1 MDIEQHGTGGVGIIG
16 GMNLSAGQIPDEPSV
31 NGSEKQ
37 IAAFCECLRFGDI
50 LQNPADFCCG
60 EIGINQK
67 PCFFADFFGVAL
79 LLQRITIGC
88 GSSALPDNGMINRLA
103 VALVPEDGGFAL
115 VGDADGGN
123 FPCGNAKLG
132 NGIARNRKLCFP
144 DFQSVMLHPA
154 GVGIVLLKFLLRNAF
169 HLPVL
174 VEKNRAGAGCAL
186 V

>member
-1 MDIEQHGTGGVGIIG
+1 
-16 GMNLSAGQIPDEPSV
+16 MNLSAGQIPDEPSV

-88 GSSALPDNGMINRLA
+88 GSSALPDNGIINRLSW
-103 VALVPEDGGFAL
+103 LLIPDNCCLPLIGN
-115 VGDADGGN
+115 ADGCNILRRHTGLIHSLRHHTLN
-123 FPCGNAKLG
+123 TL
-132 NGIARNRKLCFP
+132 P
-144 DFQSVMLHPA
+144 DFHRIMFHPPR
-154 GVGIVLLKFLLRNAF
+154 IRKNLSKLFLRHADNSASM
-169 HLPVL
+169 V
-174 VEKNRAGAGCAL
+174 K
-186 V
+186 